1 MTMLRPA
8 AVVLLAAC
16 AVTACASAASS
27 AGPPTSSPPPAG
39 SAPSDGSGTSAGDP
53 GATPDPNAPVATDA
67 PVEPGGGLPFD
78 PNGGRIVIPKL
89 GQLGVHPVPAQM
101 LSATVTGRRVM
112 VTIAYT
118 SGVEPCNVLDSILV
132 RPGPGSFGITLREG
146 HGPDDVACIE
156 IAEYRRAIVDL
167 GALEPGTYT
176 ITDDAGVAAPIS
188 VTVA

>member
-53 GATPDPNAPVATDA
+53 GATPDPNAPV
-67 PVEPGGGLPFD
+67 EPGGGLPFD

-101 LSATVTGRRVM
+101 LSATVTGRRVV